1 MNKRQQDTSEKRVII
16 RVCVEK
22 KTREREHR

>member
-16 RVCVEK
+16 RVSVEK